1 MNYNNYIKPYEMK
14 GCIES
19 AALSTFTYPVCW
31 YYYIKA
37 GRIHWTQ
44 VPNPMNLGFKKTKI
58 KFVIR
63 TWIQFW
69 NGELISIAYMHLLLL
84 IYSIGV
90 ILNYHS
96 LRYVVG
102 ALNLDYGISYSFFI
116 VSFIRTFRHLPSSS
130 LASLIGYFAFVKPTF
145 IEYLLIH

>member
-63 TWIQFW
+63 TWIQF
-69 NGELISIAYMHLLLL
+69 
-84 IYSIGV
+84 
-90 ILNYHS
+90 
-96 LRYVVG
+96 
-102 ALNLDYGISYSFFI
+102 
-116 VSFIRTFRHLPSSS
+116 
-130 LASLIGYFAFVKPTF
+130 
-145 IEYLLIH
+145 